1 MGEVYILLGPPSE
14 IYGSRLNQIWVYE
27 RENLV
32 LYFFGHNLRNRD
44 EFDEYIRNRRWWK
57 DSGETR

>member
-1 MGEVYILLGPPSE
+1 MLGPPTE

-32 LYFFGHNLRNRD
+32 LYFFNHSLRDRSD
-44 EFDEYIRNRRWWK
+44 FDEYIRLRRWWR
-57 DSGETR
+57 DSGESSEK